1 MDTKFVSGHWL
12 EAGSHQIGRLEL
24 QYTSPKSIQI
34 VVGFDKIRIVDGASK
49 KALYGLVWVTMSLR
63 QLLEITHLLHARLVP
78 QWTLRIGQNKIVRN
92 NVGWVI
98 HWLPL
103 ELILCIESVTVHS
116 VCLSIYA
123 TESVPGAL
131 QGNDALIHQIVF
143 WSVLM
148 DTHHRCNFI
157 FGALNNMTLIS
168 CQVRSTKQC
177 GQSWNL
183 GSWITI
189 HQGGNSCHSQFI
201 IWSVVILMKANWM
214 LVITLWT
221 TNCKTIW
228 AILSHDFIFGGNRLI
243 EDPGVLGS

>member
-1 MDTKFVSGHWL
+1 
-12 EAGSHQIGRLEL
+12 
-24 QYTSPKSIQI
+24 
-34 VVGFDKIRIVDGASK
+34 
-49 KALYGLVWVTMSLR
+49 MSLR

-148 DTHHRCNFI
+148 DSNHCCHFL
-157 FGALNNMTLIS
+157 FGAWSTWLWYRLS
-168 CQVRSTKQC
+168 CEAPRSVANLET
-177 GQSWNL
+177 L
-183 GSWITI
+183 GSWIII
-189 HQGGNSCHSQFI
+189 HQGGNLCHNQFI
-201 IWSVVILMKANWM
+201 IWRQLRSLWLCFGEQIVKLYEQVYLMILFFFSSGNG
-214 LVITLWT
+214 LV
-221 TNCKTIW
+221 
-228 AILSHDFIFGGNRLI
+228 
-243 EDPGVLGS
+243 EDPGVTGS